1 MKLLVFE
8 YATASG
14 VDDPFITVEGLAM
27 LEGVLDDLKE
37 FKPHYLVP
45 SESSALISDA
55 VPVVVNGD
63 VGQWLTQ
70 HIKEYDAC
78 LPIVPEE
85 DGLLHDLTQIIERN
99 GVKVFGS
106 NSKAIQLTTDK
117 FEMYKV
123 LAGKL
128 PVIKTEKIYFNY
140 DLEEVGSAAFQ
151 ESGLKVIKPADGVS
165 SSGVMVVASLEEF
178 LDGVNNIQKITELPY
193 FVMQDYKPGVS
204 VSVSLLSN
212 GKTAVPISLNL
223 QDVEI
228 KSCKISYNGGTVP
241 YGHDLSELAK
251 DIAKQAVE
259 LFEGNMGFVGVDL
272 ILGEDEVHLVEI
284 NSRLTTPYV
293 ALRRITNFN
302 LARALMNSVDGELPA
317 DIELSGQVKFYKE
330 GKSLGVSVLNENSR
344 F

>member
-37 FKPHYLVP
+37 FKPHYLVH
-45 SESSALISDA
+45 SESSELISDA
-55 VPVVVNGD
+55 VPVVVKGD
-63 VGQWLTQ
+63 VRQWLTT
-70 HIKEYDAC
+70 HIKDYDAC
-78 LPIVPEE
+78 LPIAPEE
-85 DGLLHDLTQIIERN
+85 DGILHDLTQIIERN

-117 FEMYKV
+117 FEMYKF
-123 LAGKL
+123 LAGKVS
-128 PVIKTEKIYFNY
+128 VIKTEKIYFNQE
-140 DLEEVGSAAFQ
+140 LEEMGRAAFQ
-151 ESGLKVIKPADGVS
+151 GSGLKVIKPADGVS
-165 SSGVMVVASLEEF
+165 SSGVMVVATLEEF
-178 LDGVNNIQKITELPY
+178 LDGVNNIQKFTKLPY
-193 FVMQDYKPGVS
+193 CVMQDYKPGVS

-223 QDVEI
+223 QDMEI

-241 YGHDLSELAK
+241 YDHDLSEQAK

-259 LFEGNMGFVGVDL
+259 LFEGNVGFVGVDL

-293 ALRRITNFN
+293 ALRRITNLN

-317 DIELSGQVKFYKE
+317 DIELDGQVKFYKE
-330 GKSLGVSVLNENSR
+330 GKSLGVSVLK
-344 F
+344 

>member
-37 FKPHYLVP
+37 FKPHYLVH
-45 SESSALISDA
+45 SESNELISDA
-55 VPVVVNGD
+55 VPVVVKGD
-63 VGQWLTQ
+63 VGQWLTT
-70 HIKEYDAC
+70 HIKDYDAC
-78 LPIVPEE
+78 LPIAPEE
-85 DGLLHDLTQIIERN
+85 DGILHDLTQIIERN

-117 FEMYKV
+117 FEMYKF
-123 LAGKL
+123 LAGKV
-128 PVIKTEKIYFNY
+128 PVIKTEKIFFNQE
-140 DLEEVGSAAFQ
+140 LEEMGRAAFQ
-151 ESGLKVIKPADGVS
+151 GSGLKVIKPADGVS
-165 SSGVMVVASLEEF
+165 SSGVMVVATLEEF
-178 LDGVNNIQKITELPY
+178 LDGVNNIQKFTKLPY
-193 FVMQDYKPGVS
+193 FVIQDYKPGVS

-223 QDVEI
+223 QDMEI
-228 KSCKISYNGGTVP
+228 ESCKIGYNGGTVP
-241 YGHDLSELAK
+241 YDHDLSEQAK
-251 DIAKQAVE
+251 DIAKKAVE
-259 LFEGNMGFVGVDL
+259 LFEGSVGFVGIDL

-302 LARALMNSVDGELPA
+302 LAGALMNSVDGELPE
-317 DIELSGQVKFYKE
+317 DMELDGQVKFYKE
-330 GKSLGVSVLNENSR
+330 GKSLGVSVLK
-344 F
+344 

>member
-45 SESSALISDA
+45 KESSELISDT
-55 VPVVVNGD
+55 VPIVVNGD
-63 VGQWLTQ
+63 VGHWLNM

-106 NSKAIQLTTDK
+106 NSNAIQLTTDK

-123 LAGKL
+123 LAGKV
-128 PVIKTEKIYFNY
+128 PVIKTEKIYFKQE
-140 DLEEVGSAAFQ
+140 LEELGRAVFQ
-151 ESGLKVIKPADGVS
+151 GSGLKVIKPADGVS

-178 LDGVNNIQKITELPY
+178 LDGVNNIQKFTKLPY
-193 FVMQDYKPGVS
+193 FVMQDYKPGHS

-228 KSCKISYNGGTVP
+228 ESCKVSYHGGKVP
-241 YGHDLSELAK
+241 YDHDLSVLAK

-259 LFEGNMGFVGVDL
+259 LFEGIMGFVGVDL

-293 ALRRITNFN
+293 ALRRITNIN
-302 LARALMNSVDGELPA
+302 LGRALMNSVDGELPA
-317 DIELSGQVKFYKE
+317 DIQLDGQVGFYKE
-330 GKSLGVSVLNENSR
+330 GKSLRVSVLK
-344 F
+344 